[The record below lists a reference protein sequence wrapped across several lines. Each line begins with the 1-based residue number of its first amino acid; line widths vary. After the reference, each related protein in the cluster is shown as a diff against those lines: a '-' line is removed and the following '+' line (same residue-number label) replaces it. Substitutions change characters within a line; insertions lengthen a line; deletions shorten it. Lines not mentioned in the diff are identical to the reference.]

1 MADDPGC
8 PWNVETLKQ
17 YVDVRLEAMQEAVN
31 KSDAA
36 YEKRMDN
43 VNEFRATL
51 SDQQSTFITK
61 EQVRWTFMALIGG
74 IAVATAIFAAIN
86 GVTP

>member
-1 MADDPGC
+1 MSAPEI
-8 PWNVETLKQ
+8 WTLGALKEHFDARFDA
-17 YVDVRLEAMQEAVN
+17 VKEAVRTA
-31 KSDAA
+31 DAA
-36 YEKRMDN
+36 NEKRLDN

-51 SDQQSTFITK
+51 ETQQSTFVTK

-86 GVTP
+86 GAG